1 MKLKKQIKL
10 LIAAD
15 GGAAS
20 GKTTA
25 AKLLSK
31 KYNLKFLSSGLLYR
45 YMGYTL
51 LKNKSYTKKTIDLKK
66 ISENITLKKLK
77 NKKLFDYKITEYTSK
92 IAKVKKIRILLR
104 SYQKRFA
111 KQNHVCIEGRDIGS
125 VICPKADIKFFF
137 KCNLNTRA
145 KRRWIEYRKVNP
157 KITLA
162 EVKKALKIR
171 DYNDTK
177 RKHSPLRVLKDSI
190 VIDTS
195 KLSKKQ
201 ILSKISMIVER
212 KLKLKYGRN
221 FKAG

>member
-10 LIAAD
+10 LVAAD

-125 VICPKADIKFFF
+125 VICPKPI
-137 KCNLNTRA
+137 
-145 KRRWIEYRKVNP
+145 
-157 KITLA
+157 
-162 EVKKALKIR
+162 
-171 DYNDTK
+171 
-177 RKHSPLRVLKDSI
+177 
-190 VIDTS
+190 
-195 KLSKKQ
+195 
-201 ILSKISMIVER
+201 
-212 KLKLKYGRN
+212 
-221 FKAG
+221 